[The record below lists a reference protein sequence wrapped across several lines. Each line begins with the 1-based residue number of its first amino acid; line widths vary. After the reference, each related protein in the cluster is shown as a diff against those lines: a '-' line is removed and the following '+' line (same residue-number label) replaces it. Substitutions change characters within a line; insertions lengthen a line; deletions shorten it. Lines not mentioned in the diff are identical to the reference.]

1 MTERHV
7 VEDLVAYING
17 NLDEASARTVEGHLA
32 SCDQCR
38 RECEAL
44 TTLWDKLGS
53 VPGKL
58 PGTSLEKGFLDMLDT
73 YEQGLKHPGRTPVR
87 MRGESFLDRL
97 RSGHPAFQ
105 IGLAVCLLAIG
116 ILCGY
121 GLAGSSR
128 NSQEL
133 AQLREEV
140 HGLSNLLTVSLLHQ
154 ESASERL
161 KGVSWSSRLEGTDPT
176 IIATL
181 VYTMKHDRN
190 VNVRLAALD
199 ALAKDISS
207 PDVRHEIIH
216 ALPGEASPLM
226 QVALVDLLVQ
236 INDRESRDVLQQAM
250 NKPNLHPDVLKRIK
264 QGIQQIL

>member
-1 MTERHV
+1 MNDPHV
-7 VEDLVAYING
+7 IEDLVAYMSG
-17 NLDEASARTVEGHLA
+17 NLDEASARKVNDHLA
-32 SCDQCR
+32 SCDRCM
-38 RECEAL
+38 RERDAL
-44 TTLWDKLGS
+44 KTIWDKLGA
-53 VPGKL
+53 VPGEF
-58 PGTSLEKGFLDMLDT
+58 PDASLEKGFHSMLDT
-73 YEQGLKHPGRTPVR
+73 YELGLKSPGRTPVR
-87 MRGESFLDRL
+87 IRGESLLDRF

-105 IGLAVCLLAIG
+105 IGLAVCLLAVG

-128 NSQEL
+128 RSQEL

-161 KGVSWSSRLEGTDPT
+161 KGVSWSSRLEATDPA
-176 IIATL
+176 ISAAL

-199 ALAKDISS
+199 ALARDISS

-216 ALPGEASPLM
+216 ALPGQASPLM